1 MFAPSRSNHGTH
13 ATHLPHPSQSSAAG
27 ELQAILAV
35 WEAENDNA
43 SFSVKPS
50 LIRLSELIEEAT
62 DDFLKQ
68 DPDPLD
74 DRHPAKTYPSCILGH
89 LLKVISRYEEFM
101 NKLLV
106 SYLMSRDDIELNIA
120 SARLLLNLVPGLDSS
135 VLSEPEG
142 LIPQLYRW
150 AESDATNC
158 YLRAYSFGLLAAALD
173 VTSVASTLK
182 IENSAL
188 IPIALRRLKDLFE
201 RMEKEKREAAEVS
214 EPDKENKEENVE
226 DSGPFAG
233 MSRETF
239 HSGERLSLADI
250 LKERETAKY
259 SGEEASGPSVAF
271 VTRKHNEKTHFTGS
285 VYSEERKSILRIRE
299 PIYEFSASE
308 SLELTVP
315 PRKKVKLDKEQRAR
329 CSSTVSLGSLIEGK
343 SNSQWAVMQKR
354 RLGEYRIFPL
364 TTVMEQRLIIQ
375 YLTPV
380 GEYQDLLK
388 ETYENRSLDLVL
400 RYLEG
405 ARNHD
410 TRLIFDVLKYLAGLL
425 VHRRL
430 ALDFVAAGGVDLLIR
445 IERDSLASVVVGT
458 CLYYLAYNAD
468 AMEGVCLL
476 PEQTLNELVHYALWL
491 LEHSY
496 ESGRAGSS
504 MFFTHAFQF
513 RPVLERFDDYDGPRR
528 LFNYIS
534 TLTLLQE
541 DSDNVLSDEHLYT
554 SMQAIRNTCMAFRSY
569 MAAHIFV
576 KVEHLKRTHVS
587 RLQYLRD
594 IVIPSCVHGLPA
606 NKGMHLDDE
615 NLKNCIWILLHTLG
629 LHSSWRPVDELK
641 RLGVIRT
648 MYFLVGT
655 ANSWNGGSKIEIL
668 KMSLDVLWM
677 CSAVPRIQMDICEST
692 LKIREQNVESVGAIL
707 EFCEGEMMAD
717 SEVQFAALRVIINCV
732 CAPLE
737 RHSGRL
743 AISPSTSDTL
753 VHVSD
758 SRISCR
764 SVGTPYKIRKQKKAQ
779 MEFFLEKVWSTIRKN
794 NGIMILKKLLYT
806 ETPITEADALRGMAC
821 QALNGLARSESV
833 RQILEV
839 MPLIANSE
847 LCALMR
853 EPVLQERRAEHAR
866 FCEQAHLL
874 IEKVT
879 KKRIHDFPKDLTKE
893 KLWKWHIVAHTKVVY
908 SDKELLQLIHQHLI
922 KKGLFKTADNL
933 KEEASLPDIP
943 ASRVS
948 TRLPS
953 VGALPKRFENTFSDI
968 DNDIIS
974 GKTLILSTFG
984 GSNRRR
990 RSERL
995 TAPVITAEYTLVN
1008 EQRDQAATLL
1018 STPISKST
1026 KVLSIAGRRH
1036 CDGSPPG
1043 TSFLSCHST
1052 DLRKLEVTG
1061 SSESVTNSQLPLA
1074 MPVPPKDLDEIVTDF
1089 FRKQHSTC
1097 CNPVSICPPF
1107 SLYYPHHC
1115 PEPQRKRFA
1124 PKNIANRF
1132 LSRPLISAA
1141 WNRERFREDI
1151 HFAFSRF
1158 RPVRSFTES
1167 EETFT
1172 CCSFSIDDEHIL
1184 LGSYAGALN
1193 WFNIH
1198 TGAEESNTECHHSA
1212 ITGIEQSKD
1221 GSLLLTSS
1229 AFVKPLSSLWR
1240 IGETQEHMINFPDEY
1255 FVEFNKTAQDRIIG
1269 TQGSKATIYD
1279 TETGRA
1285 VVRLFDDTLANNYT
1299 RNKAAF
1305 DPRDELILNDGILW
1319 DPRLGMKV
1327 VHKFDKMNAVNCGM
1341 FHPRG
1346 NEVIINSE
1354 VWDVRNFK
1362 LLHSISALDQCKI
1375 VFSGGTDAIYGS
1387 AYLDV
1392 EEIDERFRQTFACSF
1407 RTFDSTTYKVITT
1420 VDAKRALFDFC
1431 ADHNDQYMALIE
1443 AHGNADDLL
1452 ELRENVCRLYEVGK
1466 RREADECDDEQE
1478 ETGDDNEDDDMGS
1491 SSEMDTSLGDTTATD
1506 SSSEENSEE
1515 SDESLYESTH
1525 SLNGSLNDED
1535 EQWVDDDDHASE
1547 NGESSERSNGVLL
1560 RIGDREALNI
1570 VFDPGTNRR
1579 DIRLLQALAVDS
1591 DSDTE
1596 VDVSY
1601 NPDEDAANAD
1611 MHPGSSSIVL
1621 NPVLRRQR
1629 RAERE

>member
-1 MFAPSRSNHGTH
+1 MFAPSRSNHGAH
-13 ATHLPHPSQSSAAG
+13 VAHLPHPSQSSAAG

-120 SARLLLNLVPGLDSS
+120 SARLLLNLIPGLDSA

-150 AESDATNC
+150 AESDATNY

-173 VTSVASTLK
+173 VTSVASSLK

-201 RMEKEKREAAEVS
+201 RMEREKQEIMEVS
-214 EPDKENKEENVE
+214 EPDKENKEEDFE
-226 DSGPFAG
+226 DNGSFAG
-233 MSRETF
+233 IPRETF
-239 HSGERLSLADI
+239 HSGERPSLSDI
-250 LKERETAKY
+250 LKERETTKCFGAET
-259 SGEEASGPSVAF
+259 SGSSVA
-271 VTRKHNEKTHFTGS
+271 VATRNFTGS
-285 VYSEERKSILRIRE
+285 VYNEERKSFLRIRE
-299 PIYEFSASE
+299 PIYEHPRTSE
-308 SLELTVP
+308 NLELGVP
-315 PRKKVKLDKEQRAR
+315 PRKKFKLDKEERTR
-329 CSSTVSLGSLIEGK
+329 SSSTLWSASFIEGK
-343 SNSQWAVMQKR
+343 SNSQWAEMQKR

-410 TRLIFDVLKYLAGLL
+410 SRLIFDVLKYLAGLL

-513 RPVLERFDDYDGPRR
+513 RPILERFDDYDGPRR

-541 DSDNVLSDEHLYT
+541 DSENVLSDEHLYT

-576 KVEHLKRTHVS
+576 KVEHLKRIHVS
-587 RLQYLRD
+587 RLQCLKD

-615 NLKNCIWILLHTLG
+615 NLKTCVWILLHTLG
-629 LHSSWRPVDELK
+629 LHSSWRPVEELK

-692 LKIREQNVESVGAIL
+692 LKIREQNAETVGTIL
-707 EFCEGEMMAD
+707 EFCEGEMVVD
-717 SEVQFAALRVIINCV
+717 SEVQFAALKVIINCV

-743 AISPSTSDTL
+743 AISPPASDTL
-753 VHVSD
+753 VHSSD

-764 SVGTPYKIRKQKKAQ
+764 SVGTPYKIRKQRKAQ
-779 MEFFLEKVWSTIRKN
+779 MEFFLEKMWTTVRRN

-806 ETPITEADALRGMAC
+806 ETPITEADALRGIAC

-833 RQILEV
+833 RQILEI

-847 LCALMR
+847 LCGLMR

-874 IEKVT
+874 IEKIT
-879 KKRIHDFPKDLTKE
+879 NKRIQDFPKDLTKE
-893 KLWKWHIVAHTKVVY
+893 KLWKWHIVAHTKIVY
-908 SDKELLQLIHQHLI
+908 NDKELLQLIHQHLI
-922 KKGLFKTADNL
+922 KKGLLNTADNL
-933 KEEASLPDIP
+933 KTEASLPDIP

-948 TRLPS
+948 TGLRS
-953 VGALPKRFENTFSDI
+953 IGALPKRFENTFSDVNSEI
-968 DNDIIS
+968 VS
-974 GKTLILSTFG
+974 EKTLILSTFG
-984 GSNRRR
+984 GNGRRR
-990 RSERL
+990 KSEQS
-995 TAPVITAEYTLVN
+995 TISTITAERTPVN
-1008 EQRDQAATLL
+1008 EQRDQITALT
-1018 STPISKST
+1018 SIPISKST
-1026 KVLSIAGRRH
+1026 KALSITGRRH
-1036 CDGSPPG
+1036 FDGSPPG
-1043 TSFLSCHST
+1043 TSFISSCST
-1052 DLRKLEVTG
+1052 DLGKLEVTD
-1061 SSESVTNSQLPLA
+1061 SSENVTCPQLPSA

-1097 CNPVSICPPF
+1097 CNPVSTCPPF

-1132 LSRPLISAA
+1132 LRRPLISAA

-1184 LGSYAGALN
+1184 LGSYAGGLN

-1255 FVEFNKTAQDRIIG
+1255 FVEFNKTVQDRIIG

-1285 VVRLFDDTLANNYT
+1285 VVRLFDDTLASNYT
-1299 RNKAAF
+1299 RNKATF
-1305 DPRDELILNDGILW
+1305 DPRDELVLNDGILW
-1319 DPRLGMKV
+1319 DPRLGVKM
-1327 VHKFDKMNAVNCGM
+1327 VHKFDKMNAVNCGI

-1387 AYLDV
+1387 YLDV
-1392 EEIDERFRQTFACSF
+1392 EEIDDRFRQTFACSF

-1491 SSEMDTSLGDTTATD
+1491 SSEMDTSLEDTTATD
-1506 SSSEENSEE
+1506 SSSEENSDEE
-1515 SDESLYESTH
+1515 SDGSVYESAR
-1525 SLNGSLNDED
+1525 SPNGSLNDD
-1535 EQWVDDDDHASE
+1535 EQWADNNEHVSE
-1547 NGESSERSNGVLL
+1547 NGENSERNNGVLL

-1579 DIRLLQALAVDS
+1579 DIRLLHALAVDS

-1601 NPDEDAANAD
+1601 NPDEDSANSD

>member
-43 SFSVKPS
+43 SFSAKPS
-50 LIRLSELIEEAT
+50 IIRLSELIEEAT

-120 SARLLLNLVPGLDSS
+120 SARLLLNIIPGLDSA

-150 AESDATNC
+150 AENNTTNC

-173 VTSVASTLK
+173 VTSVASSLK
-182 IENSAL
+182 LENSAL

-201 RMEKEKREAAEVS
+201 QMEKEKQETAEIS
-214 EPDKENKEENVE
+214 EPDKENKEGNVE

-233 MSRETF
+233 MPREIF
-239 HSGERLSLADI
+239 HSGERPSLADV
-250 LKERETAKY
+250 LKERETAKCC
-259 SGEEASGPSVAF
+259 GEEASGPSFA
-271 VTRKHNEKTHFTGS
+271 VTANNFTGS
-285 VYSEERKSILRIRE
+285 LYSEERKSILRIRE
-299 PIYEFSASE
+299 PIYESSVSE
-308 SLELTVP
+308 NQELSVP
-315 PRKKVKLDKEQRAR
+315 PRKKVRLHREQHVSFYETRG
-329 CSSTVSLGSLIEGK
+329 SSTSLGSFIEGK

-375 YLTPV
+375 YLTPI

-410 TRLIFDVLKYLAGLL
+410 SRLIFDVLKYLAGLL

-587 RLQYLRD
+587 RLQCLRD

-615 NLKNCIWILLHTLG
+615 NLKTCVWILLHTLS

-648 MYFLVGT
+648 MYFLIGT
-655 ANSWNGGSKIEIL
+655 ANSWNGGSKVEIL

-692 LKIREQNVESVGAIL
+692 LKIRDQNVESLGVIL
-707 EFCEGEMMAD
+707 EFCEGEMIAD

-743 AISPSTSDTL
+743 ALSPSTSDTL

-764 SVGTPYKIRKQKKAQ
+764 SVGTPYKIRKQRKAQ
-779 MEFFLEKVWSTIRKN
+779 MEFFLEKVWSAIRRN

-806 ETPITEADALRGMAC
+806 ETPITEADALRGIAC
-821 QALNGLARSESV
+821 QILNGLARSESV

-847 LCALMR
+847 LCGLMR

-874 IEKVT
+874 VEKIT

-908 SDKELLQLIHQHLI
+908 NDKELLQLIHQHLI
-922 KKGLFKTADNL
+922 KKGMLKTAENL
-933 KEEASLPDIP
+933 KEEANLPDIP

-948 TRLPS
+948 TRLHSIGP
-953 VGALPKRFENTFSDI
+953 LPKCFGNTFSDV
-968 DNDIIS
+968 DSDIVS
-974 GKTLILSTFG
+974 GKTLVLSTFG
-984 GSNRRR
+984 GNNRRR

-995 TAPVITAEYTLVN
+995 TAPIITSEHTLLN
-1008 EQRDQAATLL
+1008 EQRDQIASLS
-1018 STPISKST
+1018 STPMSKST
-1026 KVLSIAGRRH
+1026 KVLNIAGRRH
-1036 CDGSPPG
+1036 CDGSSPG
-1043 TSFLSCHST
+1043 TSFLSYYST
-1052 DLRKLEVTG
+1052 DLRKPEVTG
-1061 SSESVTNSQLPLA
+1061 SAESATNPQLSSV
-1074 MPVPPKDLDEIVTDF
+1074 MPAPPKDLDEIVTDF
-1089 FRKQHSTC
+1089 FRKQHSAC
-1097 CNPVSICPPF
+1097 CNPVSTCPPF

-1132 LSRPLISAA
+1132 LSRPLISTA

-1255 FVEFNKTAQDRIIG
+1255 FVEFNKTVQDRIIG

-1285 VVRLFDDTLANNYT
+1285 VVRLFDETLANNYT
-1299 RNKAAF
+1299 RNKATF
-1305 DPRDELILNDGILW
+1305 DPRDELVLNDGILW
-1319 DPRLGMKV
+1319 DPRLGTKI

-1387 AYLDV
+1387 TYLDV
-1392 EEIDERFRQTFACSF
+1392 EEIDDRFRQTFACSF

-1478 ETGDDNEDDDMGS
+1478 ETGDDNGDDDMGS

-1506 SSSEENSEE
+1506 SSSEENSDEE
-1515 SDESLYESTH
+1515 SDESLYGSTH

-1535 EQWVDDDDHASE
+1535 EQWADDDGHISGNA
-1547 NGESSERSNGVLL
+1547 ESSERSNGVLL

-1601 NPDEDAANAD
+1601 NPDDDSANAD

-1621 NPVLRRQR
+1621 NPILRRQR

>member
-1 MFAPSRSNHGTH
+1 
-13 ATHLPHPSQSSAAG
+13 
-27 ELQAILAV
+27 
-35 WEAENDNA
+35 
-43 SFSVKPS
+43 
-50 LIRLSELIEEAT
+50 
-62 DDFLKQ
+62 
-68 DPDPLD
+68 
-74 DRHPAKTYPSCILGH
+74 
-89 LLKVISRYEEFM
+89 
-101 NKLLV
+101 
-106 SYLMSRDDIELNIA
+106 
-120 SARLLLNLVPGLDSS
+120 
-135 VLSEPEG
+135 
-142 LIPQLYRW
+142 
-150 AESDATNC
+150 
-158 YLRAYSFGLLAAALD
+158 
-173 VTSVASTLK
+173 
-182 IENSAL
+182 
-188 IPIALRRLKDLFE
+188 
-201 RMEKEKREAAEVS
+201 
-214 EPDKENKEENVE
+214 
-226 DSGPFAG
+226 
-233 MSRETF
+233 
-239 HSGERLSLADI
+239 
-250 LKERETAKY
+250 
-259 SGEEASGPSVAF
+259 
-271 VTRKHNEKTHFTGS
+271 
-285 VYSEERKSILRIRE
+285 
-299 PIYEFSASE
+299 
-308 SLELTVP
+308 
-315 PRKKVKLDKEQRAR
+315 
-329 CSSTVSLGSLIEGK
+329 
-343 SNSQWAVMQKR
+343 
-354 RLGEYRIFPL
+354 
-364 TTVMEQRLIIQ
+364 
-375 YLTPV
+375 
-380 GEYQDLLK
+380 
-388 ETYENRSLDLVL
+388 
-400 RYLEG
+400 
-405 ARNHD
+405 
-410 TRLIFDVLKYLAGLL
+410 
-425 VHRRL
+425 
-430 ALDFVAAGGVDLLIR
+430 
-445 IERDSLASVVVGT
+445 
-458 CLYYLAYNAD
+458 
-468 AMEGVCLL
+468 
-476 PEQTLNELVHYALWL
+476 YALWL

-513 RPVLERFDDYDGPRR
+513 RPILERFDDYDGPRR

-541 DSDNVLSDEHLYT
+541 DSENVLSDEHLYT

-587 RLQYLRD
+587 RLQCLKD

-615 NLKNCIWILLHTLG
+615 NLKTCVWILLHTLG
-629 LHSSWRPVDELK
+629 LHSSWRPVEELK

-648 MYFLVGT
+648 MYYLVGT

-692 LKIREQNVESVGAIL
+692 LKIREQNVESVGTIL
-707 EFCEGEMMAD
+707 EFCEGEMIAD

-753 VHVSD
+753 VHSSD
-758 SRISCR
+758 SRTSCR
-764 SVGTPYKIRKQKKAQ
+764 SVGTPYKIRKQRKAQ
-779 MEFFLEKVWSTIRKN
+779 MEFFLEKVWSTVRRN

-806 ETPITEADALRGMAC
+806 ETPITEADALRGIAC

-839 MPLIANSE
+839 MPLISNSE
-847 LCALMR
+847 LCGLMR

-874 IEKVT
+874 IEKIT

-908 SDKELLQLIHQHLI
+908 NDKELLQLIHQHLI
-922 KKGLFKTADNL
+922 KKGLLKTADNL
-933 KEEASLPDIP
+933 KNEASLPDIP

-948 TRLPS
+948 TRLHS
-953 VGALPKRFENTFSDI
+953 IGALPKRFENTFSDI
-968 DNDIIS
+968 NSDIVS

-984 GSNRRR
+984 GSSRHRK
-990 RSERL
+990 SEQSTIPAIMAKR
-995 TAPVITAEYTLVN
+995 TPVN
-1008 EQRDQAATLL
+1008 EQRDQIATLA
-1018 STPISKST
+1018 STPISKSA
-1026 KVLSIAGRRH
+1026 KVLNITGRRH
-1036 CDGSPPG
+1036 FDGSPPG
-1043 TSFLSCHST
+1043 TSFVSSSSI
-1052 DLRKLEVTG
+1052 DLKKVEVTG
-1061 SSESVTNSQLPLA
+1061 SSGNVMNPQLPSA

-1097 CNPVSICPPF
+1097 CNPVSTCPPF

-1132 LSRPLISAA
+1132 LRRPLISAA

-1255 FVEFNKTAQDRIIG
+1255 FVEFNKTVQDRIIG

-1285 VVRLFDDTLANNYT
+1285 VIRLFDDTLANNYT
-1299 RNKAAF
+1299 RNKATF
-1305 DPRDELILNDGILW
+1305 DPRDELVLNDGILW
-1319 DPRLGMKV
+1319 DPRLGVKM
-1327 VHKFDKMNAVNCGM
+1327 VHKFDKMNAVNCGI

-1362 LLHSISALDQCKI
+1362 LLHSVSALDQCKI
-1375 VFSGGTDAIYGS
+1375 VFSGGTDALYGS

-1392 EEIDERFRQTFACSF
+1392 EEIDDRFRQTFACSF

-1466 RREADECDDEQE
+1466 HREADECDDEQE

-1491 SSEMDTSLGDTTATD
+1491 SSGMDTSLGDTTATD
-1506 SSSEENSEE
+1506 SSSEENSDEG

-1535 EQWVDDDDHASE
+1535 EQWADDDDHVSE
-1547 NGESSERSNGVLL
+1547 NGENSERSNGVLL

-1601 NPDEDAANAD
+1601 NPDEDSANSD

-1621 NPVLRRQR
+1621 NPILRRQR

>member
-13 ATHLPHPSQSSAAG
+13 SSHLPHPSQSSAAG

-120 SARLLLNLVPGLDSS
+120 SARLLLNLIPGLDSA

-173 VTSVASTLK
+173 VTSVASSLK
-182 IENSAL
+182 TENSAL

-201 RMEKEKREAAEVS
+201 RMEKEKEEAMEVS
-214 EPDKENKEENVE
+214 EPDKENKEEDTENG
-226 DSGPFAG
+226 GPFAG
-233 MSRETF
+233 MPRETF
-239 HSGERLSLADI
+239 HSGERPSLADI
-250 LKERETAKY
+250 LKERETTKC
-259 SGEEASGPSVAF
+259 SGEEASGPSVAISPM
-271 VTRKHNEKTHFTGS
+271 NSIGPL
-285 VYSEERKSILRIRE
+285 YSEERKSILRISG
-299 PIYEFSASE
+299 PACKTSMSE
-308 SLELTVP
+308 NLEVTVP
-315 PRKKVKLDKEQRAR
+315 PRKKVKLDKEHRAH
-329 CSSTVSLGSLIEGK
+329 SESTASLGSIIDGK
-343 SNSQWAVMQKR
+343 SNSQWTLMQKR

-400 RYLEG
+400 RYLGG
-405 ARNHD
+405 ARSHD
-410 TRLIFDVLKYLAGLL
+410 SRLIFDVLKYLAGLL

-513 RPVLERFDDYDGPRR
+513 RPILERFDDYDGPRR

-554 SMQAIRNTCMAFRSY
+554 SMQAIRNTCVAFRSY

-587 RLQYLRD
+587 RLQCLRD

-615 NLKNCIWILLHTLG
+615 NLKTCVWILLHTLG
-629 LHSSWRPVDELK
+629 LHSSWRPVEELK

-648 MYFLVGT
+648 MHFLVGA

-692 LKIREQNVESVGAIL
+692 LKIREQNVEAVGTVL
-707 EFCEGEMMAD
+707 EFCEGELITD
-717 SEVQFAALRVIINCV
+717 PEVQFAALRVITNCV

-743 AISPSTSDTL
+743 AVSPSTSDTY
-753 VHVSD
+753 VHASD

-764 SVGTPYKIRKQKKAQ
+764 SIGTPYKIRKQRKAQ
-779 MEFFLEKVWSTIRKN
+779 MEFFLEKMWSTVRRN

-806 ETPITEADALRGMAC
+806 ETPITEADALRAIAC

-833 RQILEV
+833 RQMLEV

-847 LCALMR
+847 LCGLMR
-853 EPVLQERRAEHAR
+853 EPVLPERRAEHAR

-874 IEKVT
+874 IERIT
-879 KKRIHDFPKDLTKE
+879 KKQIHEFPKDLTKE

-908 SDKELLQLIHQHLI
+908 NEKELLQLIHQHLI
-922 KKGLFKTADNL
+922 KKGLLKTASDL
-933 KEEASLPDIP
+933 KDEAGLPDIP

-953 VGALPKRFENTFSDI
+953 IGLLPKRFENTFSDV
-968 DNDIIS
+968 DNDIVS

-984 GSNRRR
+984 GGNRRR
-990 RSERL
+990 RSEWL
-995 TAPVITAEYTLVN
+995 TALDLMAEHTPCD
-1008 EQRDQAATLL
+1008 EQQDQIVASP
-1018 STPISKST
+1018 STPKLA
-1026 KVLSIAGRRH
+1026 KVLSITGRRH
-1036 CDGSPPG
+1036 FDGSPPG
-1043 TSFLSCHST
+1043 TSVGYSP
-1052 DLRKLEVTG
+1052 DRKKLELTSNSDCFTNYQF
-1061 SSESVTNSQLPLA
+1061 SSALPA
-1074 MPVPPKDLDEIVTDF
+1074 PPKDLDEIITDF
-1089 FRKQHSTC
+1089 FS
-1097 CNPVSICPPF
+1097 
-1107 SLYYPHHC
+1107 PHHC

-1255 FVEFNKTAQDRIIG
+1255 FVEFNKTVQDRIIG

-1285 VVRLFDDTLANNYT
+1285 VIRLFDDTLANNYT
-1299 RNKAAF
+1299 RNKATF
-1305 DPRDELILNDGILW
+1305 DPRDELVLNDGILW
-1319 DPRLGMKV
+1319 DPRMGVKT
-1327 VHKFDKMNAVNCGM
+1327 VHKFDKMNTVNCGM

-1362 LLHSISALDQCKI
+1362 LLHSVSALDQCKI

-1392 EEIDERFRQTFACSF
+1392 EEIDDRFRQTFACSF

-1431 ADHNDQYMALIE
+1431 ADHNDQFMALIE

-1466 RREADECDDEQE
+1466 RREADECDDEQSLAMIENTFKE

-1491 SSEMDTSLGDTTATD
+1491 SSEMDTSLGDTTATE
-1506 SSSEENSEE
+1506 SSSEENSDEE

-1535 EQWVDDDDHASE
+1535 EQWADEDDRASE
-1547 NGESSERSNGVLL
+1547 NGESAERSNGVLL

-1591 DSDTE
+1591 DSDAE

-1601 NPDEDAANAD
+1601 NPDEDAANAE

>member
-1 MFAPSRSNHGTH
+1 MREGMQENDAEGKEVDKNAETLAFGSCVNEVATKFLLGSLSCAEKGKLILYFNVCSVTVESWDTCDPS
-13 ATHLPHPSQSSAAG
+13 SSSKPVERCG

-89 LLKVISRYEEFM
+89 LLKVISRCEEFM

-120 SARLLLNLVPGLDSS
+120 SARLLLNLIPGLDSV

-150 AESDATNC
+150 AENDATNC

-173 VTSVASTLK
+173 VTSVASSLK

-188 IPIALRRLKDLFE
+188 IPIALRRLKHLFE
-201 RMEKEKREAAEVS
+201 RMEKEKQETAETS
-214 EPDKENKEENVE
+214 EPDKENKEEDAEDNGPFTGIPRE
-226 DSGPFAG
+226 IFHNGERPSLTDSGTNCGSQNKADWNLNY
-233 MSRETF
+233 MSIVV
-239 HSGERLSLADI
+239 SSLI
-250 LKERETAKY
+250 LKERETMKC
-259 SGEEASGPSVAF
+259 SSEKASGPSTTVAT
-271 VTRKHNEKTHFTGS
+271 VNSTGS
-285 VYSEERKSILRIRE
+285 LFSEERKSILRIRE
-299 PIYEFSASE
+299 PIYETSTTE

-315 PRKKVKLDKEQRAR
+315 PRKRAKLDKEQRVNSFHKIR
-329 CSSTVSLGSLIEGK
+329 SSSTVLLGSFIEGK
-343 SNSQWAVMQKR
+343 INCQWTVMQKR

-405 ARNHD
+405 ACSHD
-410 TRLIFDVLKYLAGLL
+410 SRLIFDVLKYLAGLL

-430 ALDFVAAGGVDLLIR
+430 ALDFVAAGGVNLLIR

-504 MFFTHAFQF
+504 MFLLTHFN
-513 RPVLERFDDYDGPRR
+513 FDLYSNDLMIMMG
-528 LFNYIS
+528 LGIS

-554 SMQAIRNTCMAFRSY
+554 SMQAIRNTCVAFRSY

-587 RLQYLRD
+587 RLQCLRD

-615 NLKNCIWILLHTLG
+615 NLKTCVWILLHTLG
-629 LHSSWRPVDELK
+629 LHSSWRPVEELK
-641 RLGVIRT
+641 RLGLFARCIS
-648 MYFLVGT
+648 LLLQL
-655 ANSWNGGSKIEIL
+655 IL
-668 KMSLDVLWM
+668 GMVVLWM

-692 LKIREQNVESVGAIL
+692 LKIRGQNVESIGTIL
-707 EFCEGEMMAD
+707 EFCEGEMVAD

-743 AISPSTSDTL
+743 AVSPSTNDTIL
-753 VHVSD
+753 HTSD

-764 SVGTPYKIRKQKKAQ
+764 S
-779 MEFFLEKVWSTIRKN
+779 
-794 NGIMILKKLLYT
+794 ILKKLLYT
-806 ETPITEADALRGMAC
+806 ETPITEADALRGIAC

-847 LCALMR
+847 LCGLMR

-874 IEKVT
+874 IEKIT

-908 SDKELLQLIHQHLI
+908 NDKELLQLIYQHLI
-922 KKGLFKTADNL
+922 KKGLLKTADNL
-933 KEEASLPDIP
+933 REEASLPDIP

-948 TRLPS
+948 TRLHS
-953 VGALPKRFENTFSDI
+953 IGALRYHVR
-968 DNDIIS
+968 
-974 GKTLILSTFG
+974 KTLTLSTFG
-984 GSNRRR
+984 GSSRHR

-995 TAPVITAEYTLVN
+995 TALDGENTSFDEQQNQVADALSSTA
-1008 EQRDQAATLL
+1008 
-1018 STPISKST
+1018 ISKST
-1026 KVLSIAGRRH
+1026 KLLSIAGRRH
-1036 CDGSPPG
+1036 CDGSLPG
-1043 TSFLSCHST
+1043 TSFISCCSAN
-1052 DLRKLEVTG
+1052 LRKLEVING
-1061 SSESVTNSQLPLA
+1061 GESATNSKLSSA
-1074 MPVPPKDLDEIVTDF
+1074 MPVPPKDLDEIIADF
-1089 FRKQHSTC
+1089 FS
-1097 CNPVSICPPF
+1097 
-1107 SLYYPHHC
+1107 PHHC

-1132 LSRPLISAA
+1132 LSRPLISSA

-1255 FVEFNKTAQDRIIG
+1255 FVEFNKTVQDRIIG
-1269 TQGSKATIYD
+1269 TQGNKATIYD

-1299 RNKAAF
+1299 RNKATF
-1305 DPRDELILNDGILW
+1305 DPRDELVLNDGILW
-1319 DPRLGMKV
+1319 DPRLGTKM

-1362 LLHSISALDQCKI
+1362 LLHSINALDQCKI

-1392 EEIDERFRQTFACSF
+1392 EEIDDRFRQTFACSF

-1431 ADHNDQYMALIE
+1431 ADHNDQHMALIE

-1478 ETGDDNEDDDMGS
+1478 ETGDDNEDDDIGS

-1506 SSSEENSEE
+1506 SSSEENSDEE

-1535 EQWVDDDDHASE
+1535 EQWADDDGRLSE
-1547 NGESSERSNGVLL
+1547 NGGNSERNNGVLL

-1601 NPDEDAANAD
+1601 NPDDDTTNAD
-1611 MHPGSSSIVL
+1611 VHPGSSSIVL
-1621 NPVLRRQR
+1621 NPILRRQR